1 MFNDK
6 STHNERQE
14 ALQTVMRK
22 GDADVGEQV
31 HSAPQLNKLLARST
45 EEFNIFQQV
54 QHLPMLAIDHRNMRG
69 NDRCYISAMASSAG
83 ALSTHV
89 CCGSSVWHFGV
100 YSLVESLCWWRYHVS
115 CVCHS
120 ESSFSEGDSAAVSLP
135 L

>member
-31 HSAPQLNKLLARST
+31 HSPAQLNKLLARST

-54 QHLPMLAIDHRNMRG
+54 RH
-69 NDRCYISAMASSAG
+69 
-83 ALSTHV
+83 
-89 CCGSSVWHFGV
+89 
-100 YSLVESLCWWRYHVS
+100 
-115 CVCHS
+115 
-120 ESSFSEGDSAAVSLP
+120 SLP
-135 L
+135 LLPLFCLGDHCPWE

>member
-31 HSAPQLNKLLARST
+31 HSPAQLNKLLARST

-54 QHLPMLAIDHRNMRG
+54 RH
-69 NDRCYISAMASSAG
+69 
-83 ALSTHV
+83 
-89 CCGSSVWHFGV
+89 
-100 YSLVESLCWWRYHVS
+100 
-115 CVCHS
+115 
-120 ESSFSEGDSAAVSLP
+120 SLP
-135 L
+135 LLPLGRASSLGATDHTICRC

>member
-31 HSAPQLNKLLARST
+31 HSPAQLNKLLARST

-54 QHLPMLAIDHRNMRG
+54 CHSLPLLTLFCWDSIAPGSNRLHHLSFTATATPFLLLG
-69 NDRCYISAMASSAG
+69 G
-83 ALSTHV
+83 ALSLGASDYTI
-89 CCGSSVWHFGV
+89 CGV
-100 YSLVESLCWWRYHVS
+100 
-115 CVCHS
+115 
-120 ESSFSEGDSAAVSLP
+120 
-135 L
+135 

>member
-31 HSAPQLNKLLARST
+31 HSPAQLNKLLARST

-54 QHLPMLAIDHRNMRG
+54 RH
-69 NDRCYISAMASSAG
+69 
-83 ALSTHV
+83 
-89 CCGSSVWHFGV
+89 
-100 YSLVESLCWWRYHVS
+100 
-115 CVCHS
+115 
-120 ESSFSEGDSAAVSLP
+120 SLP
-135 L
+135 LPALFCLGEYSLYLYQLRLLTIGKAVFCSGEHCL